1 VVTKTQQK
9 ASDKE
14 IDPPKTKKT
23 GALGKL
29 VLPIT
34 LAITSFCTVYFLPRD
49 IKPTLTEGADQ
60 HSALQTSEDF
70 VPKHIATSFVTL
82 EPFTVSI
89 KGRSRILRLGITL
102 EIPEVNISEVDADN
116 PKLRDAFM
124 GYLSVLDMQQVEDAA
139 FLVGLRAQLTRRA
152 KFVLGDN
159 NIQNIL
165 ITDFMVR

>member
-1 VVTKTQQK
+1 VTTSEQQK
-9 ASDKE
+9 TGDKE
-14 IDPPKTKKT
+14 IDPAKTKKM
-23 GALGKL
+23 GALSKL
-29 VLPIT
+29 ILPIT

-49 IKPTLTEGADQ
+49 SVPISGKANHQTGAS
-60 HSALQTSEDF
+60 HMSEEYA
-70 VPKHIATSFVTL
+70 PQQIATSFVTL

-102 EIPEVNISEVDADN
+102 EIPKMNMAKIDADN

-124 GYLSVLDMQQVEDAA
+124 GYLSVLDMKQVEDAA

-152 KFVLGDN
+152 KFVLGAD